1 MSNAS
6 RMQRRKG
13 LCPTSYG
20 TMKRLSIHRL
30 QKEIAK
36 ARHEART
43 EAEANAI
50 RQRWNVR
57 KATYHYGN
65 NILRVMGGISDVDT
79 TALAE
84 ALKHP
89 DLSAIMLEARKL
101 KVIGKEIY
109 SLGYIDSPMEVAKSS
124 L

>member
-1 MSNAS
+1 MCTLKHSVG
-6 RMQRRKG
+6 KG
-13 LCPTSYG
+13 G
-20 TMKRLSIHRL
+20 TR
-30 QKEIAK
+30 IAVAIK
-36 ARHEART
+36 YPYWQNKKNWTKCWIRFWT
-43 EAEANAI
+43 GII

-101 KVIGKEIY
+101 K
-109 SLGYIDSPMEVAKSS
+109 L
-124 L
+124 